1 MAESTV
7 RQWSRHDVQAWLLS
21 LNIPCGA
28 PLLQTVDGR
37 FLYQLHSL
45 RAEANALKSLLA
57 HDSVLPAPSRHDTV
71 DTDQKTSSPKVDKP
85 VQTIK
90 EAKMTAALTEV
101 NLASEPESAV
111 PTATEEAGTGKASV
125 QDIPGDKE
133 SISLEQGVPPSLQDE
148 GARAESPAL
157 TAALQGLPPVAAGA
171 TAAPVPEVSS
181 VEFAAILKRELAV
194 ALERTSRG
202 SPSPPPPTRQQSSHL
217 KDESEDK
224 TDTNLKG
231 KDGKN

>member
-1 MAESTV
+1 MAGFCTSSTPSGL
-7 RQWSRHDVQAWLLS
+7 RQAPEFFYQCLRRDLGFEDLRDLL
-21 LNIPCGA
+21 NFA
-28 PLLQTVDGR
+28 DA
-37 FLYQLHSL
+37 L
-45 RAEANALKSLLA
+45 RSLLA
-57 HDSVLPAPSRHDTV
+57 HDSVLSAPSRHDTV

-85 VQTIK
+85 VQPIK

-101 NLASEPESAV
+101 NLASEQESAD

-202 SPSPPPPTRQQSSHL
+202 SPSPPPMRQQSSHL

-224 TDTNLKG
+224 TDTKG